1 MKVNMDDLLLAGLLD
16 NDDELL
22 SLLLLFYCH
31 KFVPAPMCPLLNRV
45 ST

>member
-16 NDDELL
+16 NDDELI
-22 SLLLLFYCH
+22 YCH
-31 KFVPAPMCPLLNRV
+31 KFVPAPMCPLLKRV